1 MEDIMLIRSGFMKGL
16 ISKIIN
22 KALRKQVPGLE
33 VQLNE
38 AQVNW
43 NEKEQKLKLHLEL
56 DAEMTKPQLLELLKK
71 NGAI

>member
-71 NGAI
+71 TGAI